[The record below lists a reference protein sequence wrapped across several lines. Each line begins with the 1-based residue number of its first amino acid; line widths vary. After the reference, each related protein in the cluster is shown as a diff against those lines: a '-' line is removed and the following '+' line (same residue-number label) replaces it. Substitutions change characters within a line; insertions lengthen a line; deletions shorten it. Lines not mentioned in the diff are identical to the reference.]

1 MKNEILFSESQRFK
15 KPWLLAIIFGVNGF
29 FIYAFIQ
36 QVVFHKTIGDKPM
49 SDNGLLLAL
58 LLCSIITI
66 LILSVRLKTIIQEDA
81 LYVQFF
87 QLQLRYK
94 KYEWSTI
101 SKIYVREYNPIFEYG
116 GWGYRWMFGGG
127 KAYTISGNKGIQIVF
142 ENESKLL
149 IGTSSPEEVEIALNQ
164 IQKK

>member
-1 MKNEILFSESQRFK
+1 MKKEILFSESQRFR

-36 QVVFHKTIGDKPM
+36 QVVFHKTFGDKPM

-58 LLCSIITI
+58 LICLMITI

-87 QLQLRYK
+87 PMQLRYK
-94 KYEWSTI
+94 KYEWATI
-101 SKIYVREYNPIFEYG
+101 SKIHVREYNPIFEYG
-116 GWGYRWMFGGG
+116 GWGYRWMFGSG
-127 KAYTISGNKGIQIVF
+127 KACTISGNKGIQIVF
-142 ENESKLL
+142 QDNSKLL
-149 IGTSSPEEVEIALNQ
+149 IGTTLPQEVERALTQ
-164 IQKK
+164 IQK